1 MGTSSSTAAKAAR
14 PLLPLPGQRMPS
26 DTAGNMRAH
35 RLWAGLLVLIITLV
49 VTACLA
55 KAPAVDVTMEENAL
69 RQLSLD
75 FAAAEASNNVDSTL
89 SFIWEDAIM
98 QPPNAPQIQGHD
110 AIRALYRTVTF
121 KSLEVGALT
130 IRVSASGD
138 LAAVWGPL
146 TVVLQGPAGLITD
159 HAKFVAVWQ
168 RRDGAWKVLENSWSS
183 NAPMAAPQ

>member
-1 MGTSSSTAAKAAR
+1 MHSDSTRNVPAPR
-14 PLLPLPGQRMPS
+14 PL
-26 DTAGNMRAH
+26 AA
-35 RLWAGLLVLIITLV
+35 LLVLIFALM
-49 VTACLA
+49 VTACLSKGSA
-55 KAPAVDVTMEENAL
+55 TDVTREEDAL
-69 RQLSLD
+69 RRLSLD

-89 SFIWEDAIM
+89 TFIWEDAIM

-121 KSLEVGALT
+121 KSLEVGTLT

-146 TVVLQGPAGLITD
+146 TVVLQGPARLITD

-183 NAPMAAPQ
+183 NSPMEAPQ